1 MFRNRQIITAVEI
14 GTSKVCVLIGE
25 ANQQGHVSVLACG
38 ETPVE
43 SGTVCKGEIIE
54 TENLFR

>member
-1 MFRNRQIITAVEI
+1 MFRNRHIITAVEI

-25 ANQQGHVSVLACG
+25 ANQQGHISVLAHG

-43 SGTVCKGEIIE
+43 SGAVCKGEIIE
-54 TENLFR
+54 TGNLFQ